1 MNHQIRENPPL
12 GDLCKNLCNTL
23 DELAGNSYAKQ
34 LVPGTADVVYA
45 HCGAYDTVRIND
57 V

>member
-12 GDLCKNLCNTL
+12 GDLCKNLCNAL
-23 DELAGNSYAKQ
+23 DDLPGNSYVKQ
-34 LVPGTADVVYA
+34 LAACTADAEYA
-45 HCGAYDTVRIND
+45 HCGAYETVRISD